1 MLSNRSVLEG
11 RTGRSVGA
19 LRPVL
24 DTQAMELLN
33 MSSRDL
39 PSIDYLRQRLS
50 YDPETGQLCWK
61 ICEVMPA
68 TWNGKW
74 AGKRAGSKGGGKF
87 YVQVCLDGKM
97 YKAHRV
103 AWALH
108 YGAWPEDDID
118 HINHDRIDNRICN
131 LRQTSRRENCRNSSL
146 SRRNTSGHAGVTWC
160 RQTNKWM
167 AQIHPDGRCVNLGKF
182 HNFEDAVAARK
193 AAEAKYG
200 FHANHGVEAP
210 AAA

>member
-11 RTGRSVGA
+11 RTGHSVGA

-61 ICEVMPA
+61 AHPVMPA
-68 TWNGKW
+68 KWNTRW
-74 AGKRAGSKGGGKF
+74 AGKPALYGRHRQGYCKGRI
-87 YVQVCLDGKM
+87 DGKM
-97 YKAHRV
+97 MYAHRV
-103 AWALH
+103 AWAIH
-108 YGAWPEDDID
+108 HGAWPDGQID
-118 HINHDRIDNRICN
+118 HINHDTSDNRIAN
-131 LRQTSRRENCRNSSL
+131 LREVSKRENARNLPLLRSNS
-146 SRRNTSGHAGVTWC
+146 TGVAGVYH
-160 RQTNKWM
+160 RDNKWVAM
-167 AQIHPDGRCVNLGKF
+167 IRVDRELRHLGYFAK
-182 HNFEDAVAARK
+182 FEDAVAARK
-193 AAEAKYG
+193 AAEAKHG